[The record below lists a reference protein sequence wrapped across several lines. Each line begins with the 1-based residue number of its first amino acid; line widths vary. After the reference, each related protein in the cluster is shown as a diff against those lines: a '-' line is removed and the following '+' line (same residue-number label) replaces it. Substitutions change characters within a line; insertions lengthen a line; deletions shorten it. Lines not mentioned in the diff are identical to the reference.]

1 MLILGIESSTLTA
14 SAAVVKD
21 GAVLAADDVPAPTHS
36 DVLLVTIDRVMKQ
49 AGVAPVEL
57 TAVAVGAGPGSFT
70 GLRIGMSTAKGI
82 AFAAGTPLYAISSL
96 AALAQDAAA
105 AGAQGVIVPAMDAR
119 RGELYVGF
127 YRADGTQLAPD
138 RVIAPAELAAA
149 IDALRD
155 GGPAI
160 VLGDGL
166 AAHALSVTAPI
177 VARPDL
183 RATPSALAVAT
194 IASRGGHADALLDG
208 APRYIRPA
216 EAEILYPDG
225 VPGALRKR

>member
-1 MLILGIESSTLTA
+1 MVILGIESSTLTA

-36 DVLLVTIDRVMKQ
+36 DVLLVTIDRVMRQ
-49 AGVAPVEL
+49 AGVAPAAL
-57 TAVAVGAGPGSFT
+57 GAVAVGAGPGSFT

-96 AALAQDAAA
+96 AALAWDAAR
-105 AGAQGVIVPAMDAR
+105 AGVEGLIVPAMDAR
-119 RGELYVGF
+119 RGELYAGF
-127 YRADGTQLAPD
+127 YRADGTQAAPD

-149 IDALRD
+149 IDALRAD
-155 GGPAI
+155 GPAT
-160 VLGDGL
+160 VVGDGL
-166 AAHALSVTAPI
+166 AAHAMSFTAPV

-183 RATPSALAVAT
+183 RATPSAIAVAQL
-194 IASRGGHADALLDG
+194 AARGGYPDALLDG